1 MQYKIRCSFC
11 HKINIFDESKLSTNK
26 KVKIIYCEHCG
37 RAVTIE
43 FNGEK
48 FYESLDI

>member
-1 MQYKIRCSFC
+1 MQYKIKCSYC
-11 HKINIFDESKLSTNK
+11 NKTNTFDESRLNNNK
-26 KVKIIYCEHCG
+26 KVKIMYCEYCG
-37 RAVTIE
+37 RAITIE